1 MKYQRVAYRQHS
13 RISHNLVGIVDDG
26 IASNTPRFVTDNSA
40 AMLAGRVADTV
51 KLASRT
57 IVGHW

>member
-13 RISHNLVGIVDDG
+13 RIKQDLIGIIDNR
-26 IASNTPRFVTDNSA
+26 IASDTPRFVTDNSA